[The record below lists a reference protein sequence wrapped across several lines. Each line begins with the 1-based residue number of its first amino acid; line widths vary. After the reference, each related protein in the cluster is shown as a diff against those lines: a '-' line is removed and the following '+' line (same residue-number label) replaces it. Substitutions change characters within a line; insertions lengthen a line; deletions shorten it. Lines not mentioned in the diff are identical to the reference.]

1 MNWDQRIA
9 SVAPYA
15 AVTVAVL
22 LTMFVFRGYV
32 QF

>member
-1 MNWDQRIA
+1 MKWDDRIA
-9 SVAPYA
+9 NVAPYA

-22 LTMFVFRGYV
+22 LTMFVFYGYV